1 VDLCLYRRKGRIQ
14 QASRYKKDA
23 HVQGWLVY
31 DASMKH
37 IIALGFAVALTLSA
51 CGGGATG
58 STPDGNT
65 GGSIEETNAR
75 LTAMVKRSIE
85 LTESLEGSSVVDNSN
100 YSSSN
105 YEVKYTVTSNFEG
118 TQLTFTITCEYQLT
132 EEKFTR
138 ISYLQQADYVNE
150 TLTGDLYCPE
160 SE

>member
-31 DASMKH
+31 DAPMKH

-51 CGGGATG
+51 CGGGATS

-75 LTAMVKRSIE
+75 LTAIIKQKLDTI
-85 LTESLEGSSVVDNSN
+85 ESLEGTSVVDASN
-100 YSSSN
+100 YSSTN
-105 YEVKYTVTSNFEG
+105 YEVRYMVLTDFQGTLVTW
-118 TQLTFTITCEYQLT
+118 TMICEYQLT
-132 EEKFTR
+132 ADKFTR
-138 ISYLQQADYVNE
+138 ISYLKENE
-150 TLTGDLYCPE
+150 FGTETQTGDSWCPA